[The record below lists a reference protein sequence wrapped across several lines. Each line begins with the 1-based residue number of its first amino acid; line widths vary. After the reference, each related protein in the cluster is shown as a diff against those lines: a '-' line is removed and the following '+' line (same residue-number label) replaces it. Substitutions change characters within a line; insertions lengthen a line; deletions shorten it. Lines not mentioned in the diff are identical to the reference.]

1 MLNKKRFL
9 VLAPH
14 TDDSE
19 LGMGGTIAKLIEEE
33 KDVFIIAFSSAE
45 KSVPEGYHK
54 DILKREIRRAMK
66 RLGVPEENLTLLEYE
81 TRIFPEYRQ
90 QILDDMIRLRKEIR
104 PDVVF
109 LPSSFDTHQDHKV
122 IAEEGFRAFKSCS
135 ILGYEEAWN
144 NMTFATTGFV
154 RLEDRHIAK
163 KIKALSGYQS
173 QSKKFYMSPDFTK
186 SLATLRGAQINT
198 KYAEAF
204 EIVRIIL

>member
-1 MLNKKRFL
+1 
-9 VLAPH
+9 
-14 TDDSE
+14 
-19 LGMGGTIAKLIEEE
+19 
-33 KDVFIIAFSSAE
+33 
-45 KSVPEGYHK
+45 
-54 DILKREIRRAMK
+54 
-66 RLGVPEENLTLLEYE
+66 
-81 TRIFPEYRQ
+81 
-90 QILDDMIRLRKEIR
+90 MIRLRKEIR

-109 LPSSFDTHQDHKV
+109 LPSSFDTHQDHEV
-122 IAEEGFRAFKSCS
+122 IAEEGFRAFKNCS

-186 SLATLRGAQINT
+186 SLATLRGAQINV

-204 EIVRIIL
+204 EIVRLIF